1 MGGAFDHTFEYD
13 NFNRLTGGGGWWLEN
28 DGDNAWDLEMTYGPM
43 HRITSKKQEHTLD
56 ALPVN
61 ENTYDHDY
69 SYGAFTPNALSAIAI
84 NGNQVENLLY
94 DLNGNVTYHHKVA
107 GESRHM
113 AWDESNRL
121 KAVNIAG
128 AAIQHAVYDATGERA
143 LKGHGTVVSLG
154 MNGKKYQYAAR
165 MGNYV
170 RYVSGYSVVDRYGQL
185 SKHYYAGSE
194 RIASRLAGPST
205 AFVDAE
211 DLAGDHVDALPALQQ
226 MDIRIPVQG
235 WGIGLGQG
243 SFENVP
249 LPVDICGNYEA
260 GSEEHKQCICEQE
273 GTCPDVIYWYH
284 PDHLGS
290 STFLTDRAGQPYQ
303 FVMYLPFGET
313 FAEQRAAGFGT
324 PYLFNAKE
332 LDEETGLYYY
342 GARYYDPRVSM
353 WWGVDPMAE
362 KYPEYSPYTYTL
374 NNPVRYIDPDGN
386 RPYDVILSGPQALQA
401 FNELKASS
409 SLTLSFDS
417 QTGKLA
423 ATGKA
428 NNKADKQLLRAIND
442 KNRIVNLI
450 TTKANIYDSKDGVTD
465 LALTPGGFE
474 GSIVNPDGKVVATQ
488 LVNVENARIVAT
500 IFKESTGE
508 TLRHEINE
516 AYIGAKQNP
525 GGDYNSA
532 YESAHNAAF
541 KLDGSK
547 ENHDALEVNY
557 NRSNNTLEIRKPG
570 DTKWISLGKIEK

>member
-1 MGGAFDHTFEYD
+1 M
-13 NFNRLTGGGGWWLEN
+13 
-28 DGDNAWDLEMTYGPM
+28 
-43 HRITSKKQEHTLD
+43 
-56 ALPVN
+56 
-61 ENTYDHDY
+61 
-69 SYGAFTPNALSAIAI
+69 I
-84 NGNQVENLLY
+84 NG
-94 DLNGNVTYHHKVA
+94 T
-107 GESRHM
+107 
-113 AWDESNRL
+113 
-121 KAVNIAG
+121 I
-128 AAIQHAVYDATGERA
+128 RA
-143 LKGHGTVVSLG
+143 LA

-211 DLAGDHVDALPALQQ
+211 DLEGDHVDALPALQQ

-249 LPVDICGNYEA
+249 LPGDVCGEYEA

-353 WWGVDPMAE
+353 WWGVDPLAGEMPA
-362 KYPEYSPYTYTL
+362 YSPYTYTF
-374 NNPVRYIDPDGN
+374 NNPIRFIDPDGRAPTEGDDWYEN
-386 RPYDVILSGPQALQA
+386 SETGELEWRNSQQKTLTDDRGEWNNIGEELLTFDGSNLTFHTQSKSQEGNLTLHSETFSAVSGRQKSDGTFDYSKEAQASPFSGPLPEGDYSVNPSAIQWWSDQSFITKTAALVRKGSWPGGTVSWGQARVWLNPQNVDVTNPATGGSVQRSNFSIHGGA
-401 FNELKASS
+401 FPGSAGCIDCTTNDRPFFNKLSQSQSS
-409 SLTLSFDS
+409 SIR
-417 QTGKLA
+417 
-423 ATGKA
+423 
-428 NNKADKQLLRAIND
+428 LRV
-442 KNRIVNLI
+442 K
-450 TTKANIYDSKDGVTD
+450 Y
-465 LALTPGGFE
+465 
-474 GSIVNPDGKVVATQ
+474 
-488 LVNVENARIVAT
+488 
-500 IFKESTGE
+500 
-508 TLRHEINE
+508 
-516 AYIGAKQNP
+516 
-525 GGDYNSA
+525 
-532 YESAHNAAF
+532 
-541 KLDGSK
+541 
-547 ENHDALEVNY
+547 
-557 NRSNNTLEIRKPG
+557 
-570 DTKWISLGKIEK
+570 